1 MECGNLNSGCLSS
14 ICLRQYFWN
23 RQNFQLPDYKEILG
37 KLMFFIFRLR
47 LWLVMSYVKK
57 DQLFQIV
64 FLEKQCY
71 ARARPLLRRSFS
83 LEKLRKSS
91 GENERR
97 GRERG
102 EHQQK
107 KQRGSGMKSGGK
119 HFRGFAAIYYRI
131 RILNSIL
138 QLSRLSRQ
146 PPDYRTC
153 STQSQNASK
162 VAKIEFE
169 LFEDF
174 YRLSRQVAIIEWVRG
189 NHEVY

>member
-1 MECGNLNSGCLSS
+1 MECGNLNSGCLCS

-71 ARARPLLRRSFS
+71 APAWPLLRRSLS

-97 GRERG
+97 GRDSGKEGNISRRNKRKRHEERR
-102 EHQQK
+102 EAFSWLCCDLLPHTYPQLNPLVVAVKQTAQRLPYLQHAKPKCQQSCK
-107 KQRGSGMKSGGK
+107 
-119 HFRGFAAIYYRI
+119 
-131 RILNSIL
+131 N
-138 QLSRLSRQ
+138 
-146 PPDYRTC
+146 
-153 STQSQNASK
+153 
-162 VAKIEFE
+162 
-169 LFEDF
+169 
-174 YRLSRQVAIIEWVRG
+174 
-189 NHEVY
+189 